1 METPLMW
8 TLCMAPS
15 LSIFQW
21 YVKEFLLCS
30 SKPFYAEWLVLLV
43 GMLSIVIAVPEKIS
57 KHLSFEEVEQSN
69 VTDVSWRCEN
79 NSVGKR
85 RQ

>member
-1 METPLMW
+1 
-8 TLCMAPS
+8 MAPS

-30 SKPFYAEWLVLLV
+30 SKPFYAEWHVLLV
-43 GMLSIVIAVPEKIS
+43 GLLSIVIAVPEKIS
-57 KHLSFEEVEQSN
+57 KHLSFKEAEQSN

-79 NSVGKR
+79 NSR
-85 RQ
+85 LI